1 MKNRGFSLIE
11 LIVVMA
17 IAVILFAIGIP
28 MYASWSKKTQV
39 KKDIYNIYSLLN
51 DARVKAFTM
60 KNNCT
65 VSFISSNEFRLT
77 CGNNLL
83 SVINTKTPIG
93 HSFQLGSDNMTFGI
107 DGSANIV
114 GTIFSLELKNKP
126 ATCITVSRL
135 RIAIGE
141 WDGKDCKVEE

>member
-17 IAVILFAIGIP
+17 IAVILLAIGIP

-60 KNNCT
+60 KTDCT
-65 VSFISSNEFRLT
+65 VSCISSNEFRLI
-77 CGNNLL
+77 CGNKLV
-83 SVINTKTPIG
+83 SVINTKTRFG
-93 HSFQLGSDNMTFGI
+93 HRFQLGSDNMTFGI

-114 GTIFSLELKNKP
+114 GTIYSLELKNNP
-126 ATCITVSRL
+126 ATCISVSRL
-135 RIAIGE
+135 RIAVGE
-141 WDGKDCKVEE
+141 WDGGNCNVEE